1 MLFELFQFASSFL
14 LLCLSDPSHLGGNVE
29 IISNT
34 KTKNK
39 IFAKSWS
46 DILCSS
52 PSPPFLFLW
61 LPTPLDLVRWN
72 GQMRKKFPGKEK
84 NNCTYLSLAEDEVG
98 CKKIEKNEKQ
108 KKHCHHSLFPF
119 THLSMFVREKQVFVS
134 CSGKV
139 LEPFLALKVSV
150 TRNLR
155 VLPSVLSAD
164 SSSNV
169 NQFWDV
175 WSKIWSL

>member
-1 MLFELFQFASSFL
+1 MQKKQDIKHLQNHVQVFFAPHPLLPFFFSCCRLRSTWSDETVRWGKSFHEKKKQL
-14 LLCLSDPSHLGGNVE
+14 RLPFTGLRRRWVWKE
-29 IISNT
+29 RRK

-39 IFAKSWS
+39 TWS
-46 DILCSS
+46 SFVVSLH
-52 PSPPFLFLW
+52 PSF
-61 LPTPLDLVRWN
+61 
-72 GQMRKKFPGKEK
+72 
-84 NNCTYLSLAEDEVG
+84 
-98 CKKIEKNEKQ
+98 
-108 KKHCHHSLFPF
+108 
-119 THLSMFVREKQVFVS
+119 MFVREKPKQVFVS

>member
-1 MLFELFQFASSFL
+1 MQKK
-14 LLCLSDPSHLGGNVE
+14 E
-29 IISNT
+29 IIMFRYSLLT
-34 KTKNK
+34 
-39 IFAKSWS
+39 
-46 DILCSS
+46 LSS
-52 PSPPFLFLW
+52 LSFSLAADSARPGQMKV
-61 LPTPLDLVRWN
+61 VRW
-72 GQMRKKFPGKEK
+72 GKSFTKRKK
-84 NNCTYLSLAEDEVG
+84 NNCTYLSLA
-98 CKKIEKNEKQ
+98 Q
-108 KKHCHHSLFPF
+108 KKLGVKREKKRKTKYGHHLLFPF
-119 THLSMFVREKQVFVS
+119 THPSCLLREKPKQVVVS